1 MIKSPLR
8 SFLLPLYNNWY
19 FFPLFMKTTLSFT
32 RSITRGFRLRIAL
45 IVVLGLFGVFFSL
58 AFVWCSKVLIDI
70 ATKAREGDLTF
81 YALLLILLMA
91 FNILFRVMDTRLRK
105 MTEVKLGNA
114 IRYNLFSQLLYTR
127 WQELSLLHSG
137 DMLTRFIKDSDEVVN
152 VLVTSIPISIVS
164 LVQFSGA
171 FVVLYFLDPTLAII
185 LGLFLP
191 IISLLGKSYY
201 RLMHKYTL
209 EVKESESQIT
219 SMVEENL
226 QNQPVIRTFERQ
238 ESELERLQDLQSR
251 LHGSVDKRTGVSVVA
266 NLILGV
272 AFNGGYLTSFLWG
285 AYGLAK
291 GTVTFGIMTAYLQ
304 LVARLQR
311 PLYDLLRLL
320 PTLVTAK
327 ASMERLIYLTGFAKE
342 ASGESIPLQGNVTL
356 HVDNLTF
363 SYKEGDKP
371 VLQEFSMSAGPGTM
385 VALTGKTGVG
395 KTTFLRLLLG
405 LVKPD
410 SGTLR
415 IADESV
421 SLEISEQTRTN
432 FVYVPQ
438 GGSLFSGTI
447 RENLLLGDP
456 EADDATLRRVLAIA
470 AADFVFD
477 LPEGLETVLG
487 QDGGG
492 LSEGQ
497 GQRIAI
503 ARALLRKGKVLLFDE
518 ATSALDIETE
528 KRFLNNLKAGLQD
541 RVAIFITHS
550 EEVAAFCDYRYHLSS
565 ES

>member
-1 MIKSPLR
+1 
-8 SFLLPLYNNWY
+8 
-19 FFPLFMKTTLSFT
+19 MKATLSFI
-32 RSITRGFRLRIAL
+32 RSIIRGFRLRIVL
-45 IVVLGLFGVFFSL
+45 IVLLGLLGVFFSL
-58 AFVWCSKVLIDI
+58 AFVWCSKQVIDI
-70 ATKAREGDLTF
+70 ATKAQEGELMH

-91 FNILFRVMDTRLRK
+91 LNILFRAMDIRLRR

-137 DMLTRFIKDSDEVVN
+137 DMLTRFIKDSDDVVN
-152 VLVTSIPISIVS
+152 VMVNTIPVCIVAAA
-164 LVQFSGA
+164 QFAGA
-171 FVVLYFLDPTLAII
+171 LVVLYILDPTLALI
-185 LGLFLP
+185 LGVALPLIALF
-191 IISLLGKSYY
+191 GRSYY
-201 RLMHKYTL
+201 RLMHKYTR

-238 ESELERLQDLQSR
+238 ESQLGRLQDLQSR
-251 LHGSVDKRTGVSVVA
+251 LHGSVYKRTGVSVVA

-272 AFNGGYLTSFLWG
+272 AFSGGYLTAFLWG

-304 LVARLQR
+304 LVGRIQR
-311 PLYDLLRLL
+311 PLHDLLRLL

-327 ASMERLIYLTGFAKE
+327 ASIDRLIFLTGFAKE
-342 ASGESIPLQGNVTL
+342 ESGESLPLERNVTL
-356 HVDNLTF
+356 MVDKLTF
-363 SYKEGDKP
+363 GYKGSAKP
-371 VLQEFSMSAGPGTM
+371 VLNEFSMMAKPGTM
-385 VALTGKTGVG
+385 VALTGKTGAG
-395 KTTFLRLLLG
+395 KTTFVRLLLG

-410 SGTLR
+410 SGTIR
-415 IADESV
+415 IADETQ
-421 SLEISEQTRTN
+421 SLDVSEQTRAN

-456 EADDATLRRVLAIA
+456 NADDAMLNQVLTTA
-470 AADFVFD
+470 AADFVFN
-477 LPEGLETVLG
+477 LPEGVDTVLG
-487 QDGGG
+487 QDGVG

-497 GQRIAI
+497 AQRIAI
-503 ARALLRKGKVLLFDE
+503 ARALLRKGNVLLFDE

-528 KRFLNNLKAGLQD
+528 KRFLHNLKAGLQD
-541 RVAIFITHS
+541 RIAIFITHS

-565 ES
+565 EF